1 MKDKFTA
8 LICKVS
14 GNRFLNVLRDSF
26 VLVASLTLI
35 AGFAIMIS
43 SVFIDPNGIIFG
55 SSGLGLG
62 EMIFGSEKEFLASGF
77 AQMLVQGQNI
87 FNFFSKGAM
96 SINALLIV
104 VIFSYNVSRKY
115 FSDNREHMVS
125 VMYALAAFFICLPWD
140 FNYTSAKGIE
150 VDINGIINS
159 NFLGQQ
165 GIFFGLIVAGSA
177 TFYI

>member
-96 SINALLIV
+96 SITL
-104 VIFSYNVSRKY
+104 
-115 FSDNREHMVS
+115 
-125 VMYALAAFFICLPWD
+125 C
-140 FNYTSAKGIE
+140 
-150 VDINGIINS
+150 
-159 NFLGQQ
+159 
-165 GIFFGLIVAGSA
+165 
-177 TFYI
+177 

>member
-87 FNFFSKGAM
+87 FNFFQ
-96 SINALLIV
+96 ILLVFPVLNGKHHSHTPLKLRLHLHLCPTAPQQTDIPMEV
-104 VIFSYNVSRKY
+104 EWFA
-115 FSDNREHMVS
+115 DTH
-125 VMYALAAFFICLPWD
+125 CC
-140 FNYTSAKGIE
+140 SA
-150 VDINGIINS
+150 
-159 NFLGQQ
+159 Q
-165 GIFFGLIVAGSA
+165 
-177 TFYI
+177 